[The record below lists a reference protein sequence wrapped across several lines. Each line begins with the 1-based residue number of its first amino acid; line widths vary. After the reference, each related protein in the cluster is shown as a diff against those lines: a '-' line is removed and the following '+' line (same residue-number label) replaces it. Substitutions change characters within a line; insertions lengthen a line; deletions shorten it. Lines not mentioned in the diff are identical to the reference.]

1 MKNGIRQTLTLS
13 TLACLAWTPLAV
25 VGADDHWTLDS
36 SSSTLSDGDWSFSAY
51 GNDKGVTIQ
60 STKADPGP
68 HATLDFSKP
77 VRKGD
82 ATLRFYSIGPSFNG
96 YANKA
101 NLERLILPDNDVIIA
116 ANAFRETALTG
127 DLDLTHVTSVG
138 AGAFAGT
145 RITSVSF
152 GPHLTEIGGGWNGG
166 AFYQCASLKQVTFDP
181 RSRASVVSASG
192 EGFVFAGCTAL
203 ETADLSGVETLRCGN
218 SMRALFGNCGALKTV
233 VMSNLVSITENV
245 FYNSGAP
252 ADYHFYGAAPK
263 VGEKLNLGKTGGA
276 TYVHLFADD
285 PDFEAQLASWNAL
298 TEGGQLNDSDSVWK
312 ESIAGKGRPLVMV
325 LPPHEHVW
333 SAWTEVVPVTDTL
346 DGFRTR
352 VCTVAG
358 CSGFERAFV
367 PAAQPVDGAIV
378 YVDAEGENP
387 VAPYATRATAAKTL
401 AEALAAVT
409 ESTTEIHLT
418 PGTYSQQDVT
428 SISVPVHVIG
438 DGAKREEVV
447 LQNAN
452 PSTAYGTM
460 KWVLTVD
467 NADARVSNLTIEKGL
482 IVNAERGYGAGITLK
497 SGVVSNCLIRAC
509 TAQNMGPLNEKNGIS
524 AGVLVSG
531 EKALLT
537 HSIVTDCRIPME
549 GSNTKVASGAGAT
562 VMLGGRVSNCLFRDI
577 DTPCGGIVSIYN
589 GQIDNSTIVD
599 CTVDK
604 WKLGEACYGLCLTNA
619 PYIGTA
625 QARNVV
631 IANVRKTGDPSEN
644 RAFCGLG
651 ASVAFSNLA
660 TDTAEAV
667 GATCVTGMKETF
679 FDGETFVPARG
690 GPLWNA
696 GLKIEPAPAVDLGGD
711 RRVVG
716 KIDIGCYECQKTSGM
731 VVIFR

>member
-36 SSSTLSDGDWSFSAY
+36 SSNTLSDGDWKFQVKNEW
-51 GNDKGVTIQ
+51 GRLILQTPLQ
-60 STKADPGP
+60 DPGP
-68 HATLDFSKP
+68 NAILDLSKP
-77 VRKGD
+77 VMEGETTYSFKE
-82 ATLRFYSIGPSFNG
+82 LSPRFDS
-96 YANKA
+96 YADRE
-101 NLERLILPDNDVIIA
+101 NLTTLILPASDVKIGMYAFQGTAIA
-116 ANAFRETALTG
+116 GT
-127 DLDLTHVTSVG
+127 LDLSHVTSLERS
-138 AGAFAGT
+138 AFKGT
-145 RITSVSF
+145 KVTAVRL
-152 GPHLTEIGGGWNGG
+152 GPNLSTVNSAYDTGVFQNCTEL
-166 AFYQCASLKQVTFDP
+166 QTVTFDP
-181 RSRASVVSASG
+181 RSAVELTPN
-192 EGFVFAGCTAL
+192 EGFTFKGCTSL
-203 ETADLSGVETLRCGN
+203 ETVDLCGVSSLKCG
-218 SMRALFGNCGALKTV
+218 STTRAQFDGCSRLKTV

-252 ADYHFYGAAPK
+252 ADYHFYGKAPK
-263 VGEKLNLGKTGGA
+263 VGEKLNLGKTGGT

-333 SAWTEVVPVTDTL
+333 GAWTEVVPVTDTL

-447 LQNAN
+447 LLNAN
-452 PSTAYGTM
+452 PSTSYGTM

-509 TAQNMGPLNEKNGIS
+509 TAQNMGPLNENNGIS
-524 AGVLVSG
+524 AGVLVAG
-531 EKALLT
+531 KKALLT
-537 HSIVTDCRIPME
+537 HSVVTGCRIPME
-549 GSNTKVASGAGAT
+549 GSNTTVVSGAGAT

-577 DTPCGGIVSIYN
+577 DTPCGGIVSVYN

-604 WKLGEACYGLCLTNA
+604 WKLGETCYGLCLTNA

-667 GATCVTGMKETF
+667 GATCVTGTKETF

-711 RRVVG
+711 LRVVG